1 MANTSVQPC
10 DSSTTIRILRKEE
23 CTSTKKKQKTH
34 IHANPQTIVKVC
46 TFVFSFKWRGC
57 GWDISSRVV
66 FWSCGPTQPLKLLE
80 KKPVWSAASQSTN
93 GKSIALDRQLDI
105 IDIYRDCNVCHR
117 KSLLICKFNSM
128 KNIRFYPSVKVQ
140 SIRSWGAGLQDWT
153 YSVQGSHLTWHKY
166 EINKFRRRFQKWHMS
181 QWMEHDV
188 APFHLYMLSFDQSKQ
203 AMT

>member
-1 MANTSVQPC
+1 MTRMC
-10 DSSTTIRILRKEE
+10 FRY
-23 CTSTKKKQKTH
+23 KQ
-34 IHANPQTIVKVC
+34 
-46 TFVFSFKWRGC
+46 
-57 GWDISSRVV
+57 
-66 FWSCGPTQPLKLLE
+66 SCCVLVMWPYAAIEAPW

-188 APFHLYMLSFDQSKQ
+188 APFHLLYMLSFDQSKQ